1 MVLRRNQSNIFASLC
16 CIFNLVALIQDD
28 VILKDTMKNIIIY
41 DLKLFLHSFCSTPK
55 LIPVQ
60 LPPLIL
66 LLLLSPEI
74 LF

>member
-1 MVLRRNQSNIFASLC
+1 M
-16 CIFNLVALIQDD
+16 ALIQDD

-66 LLLLSPEI
+66 LLLLLSTEI